1 MMINLKKE
9 QMQSLSYPSW
19 KRVGNIDFEGFD
31 NIEKNGTTAID
42 GLQVWQS
49 SGVKIY
55 KITSEDKDLEDV
67 FWTPYKELLNE
78 FEEVRYGS
86 DKKLVLQAETE
97 FNTGHLIVIPE
108 GIILERPLMI
118 HYRVNSASVDQ
129 TVIFMGKSSKAV
141 VSVVYEDDNGS
152 YHNGL
157 IKVYGKDDSRL
168 DLSIVQLFSDQ
179 TVHIQ
184 NTVSLLGRN
193 TQVNLTTIDFGSAL
207 FVSDY
212 SAYLNGQSAM
222 SEVNSAY
229 LGEHD
234 RKIDIGYN
242 TYHKGMRS
250 ESVVECKGA
259 LMDRSKK
266 VFRGNLRFLNGAKR
280 SKGRESEYVLLL
292 DEQVQSDAI
301 PALLCDEDD
310 VSGEHA
316 ASAGQVNMQQL
327 FYLMSR
333 GFSLKEAKK
342 LIIHGS
348 FSKVIDLLPTVELKE
363 RVEEE
368 LERRLIHAGEA
379 L

>member
-1 MMINLKKE
+1 MMINLKKDKL
-9 QMQSLSYPSW
+9 QSLSYPTW
-19 KRVGNIDFEGFD
+19 KRVGSIDFEGFD
-31 NIEKNGTTAID
+31 KIEKSSTTSVD
-42 GLQVWQS
+42 GLQYWQN
-49 SGVKIY
+49 GGAKIY
-55 KITSEDKDLEDV
+55 KITAEDKDLEDV
-67 FWTPYKELLNE
+67 LWTPFSDVLSV
-78 FEEVRYGS
+78 FEDCRYGS
-86 DKKLVLQAETE
+86 DMKLVLQAESE
-97 FNTGHLIVIPE
+97 FNIGHLIVVPE
-108 GIILERPLMI
+108 GVTLQDPLMI
-118 HYRVNSASVDQ
+118 NYKVGKSSVDQ
-129 TVIFMGKSSKAV
+129 TVILMGKSSSAV
-141 VSVVYEDDNGS
+141 ISVVYEDDNAQ

-157 IKVYGKDDSRL
+157 IKVFGKDDSRL
-168 DLSIVQLFSDQ
+168 DLSVVQLLSDE

-184 NTVSLLGRN
+184 NTVSLLGNN

-212 SAYLNGQSAM
+212 SAYLNGQGSI

-250 ESVVECKGA
+250 ESLVECKGA
-259 LMDRSKK
+259 LMDNSKK

-292 DEQVQSDAI
+292 DEHVQSDAI

-348 FSKVIDLLPTVELKE
+348 FSKIIDLLPTAELKE

-368 LERRLIHAGEA
+368 LERRLIHAGEE

>member
-108 GIILERPLMI
+108 GVILERPLMI